1 MIRAT
6 SRGMTMNTKQ
16 GTHRTHIA
24 SLALIAVVLSSF
36 LGSLT
41 TPARAA
47 MAISI
52 NEPFTGVSAPGWTL
66 LGDAVLTGG
75 DTDAIGQGWLQLT
88 NNDYSKGGS
97 AIYDTP
103 FSSDKG
109 IQISFQYA
117 THDSLP
123 NSSIGADG
131 FSFYLIDGATASP
144 TSGPPGGAL
153 GYSADLDN
161 GMKGVTN
168 GYVGIGFDEFGN
180 FTKSRFGGCT
190 ITCTLNSM
198 PQTVAIRGPGTDI
211 TGYNLLKYVQLSA
224 LNPPHGIDGVTRS
237 NPRSVRITFL
247 DLKISVDI
255 DFGNGFE
262 NIIDAFDL
270 KAAGMPAPPATFKM
284 GLSGSTGGITNFH
297 EVRNLTVGG
306 AMTSATVLDTPT
318 SALGT
323 PITVS
328 GTGQPVTF
336 TATVTPNQ
344 PSGNVTFLDGVTV
357 IGVGTLD
364 ATTHKATFTTSTL
377 ANGIHSITAYYEG
390 DNIYGASTSAPVP
403 LEVIST
409 NANLGNLLVDAATL
423 IPPFAENNDTYM
435 VNVINDIT
443 QITFTPSVA
452 DPTATLTVNNA
463 PATSGTPVTRSNLQV
478 GANLIPI
485 TVTAPDK
492 QTTHTYNLTV
502 NRLPIE
508 GNQASITSLGTSA
521 TMSTTGQSVTFTAS
535 VTFGAGARIGQP
547 SGTVTF
553 LDGGTAIG
561 VGTLIANQAIFTTT
575 SLLKGIHSITARYE
589 GDTIYGVSTS
599 APVSLTVLSTN
610 ADLSG
615 LLVNPGMLSPAFA
628 TDNDAYTVAVAYKN
642 TSISLTPSTADSS
655 ATLKVNG
662 TSAPLGSPVTS
673 NLQVG
678 ANLISITV
686 TAQDGVTTHTYTV
699 TVNRLSLGG
708 NQVSAT
714 LLGSSPPSLFTGQT
728 ATFTATVTFVDPN
741 APIDQPPPS
750 GTVAFLD
757 GETVISVRAL
767 IANQAIFTTTSLVKG
782 VHNITARY
790 EGDKTYA
797 ASTSA
802 LVSLTV
808 ISTNANLSSL
818 QMSVGSLSPAFAAGT
833 YVYTASVPYTAT
845 NVIMT
850 PSTADSSATLKVNG
864 TPTTS
869 GSPVTFSNL
878 QVGANPAISI
888 TVTAPDGVTTHTYSV
903 TVNRLS
909 LGNNQVSTTS
919 LGSSPTSLLTGQT
932 ATFTATVTF
941 DLNAPSDQPR
951 PSGTV
956 AFLDGET
963 VIGVRA
969 LIVNQAIFT
978 TTSLVKGVHSITA
991 RYEGDKTY
999 AVSTS
1004 TPISLTV
1011 ITPNAN
1017 LGSLQISTGV
1027 LNPAFAA
1034 DTYVYTVSV
1043 PYTVTSFIITPS
1055 AADSS
1060 ATLKVNGTS
1069 ATSGSPVTSNL
1080 QVGENL
1086 ITITVT
1092 TQDGGTTQMYRITV
1106 NRNPLDHTVYLPF
1119 VRLEGS
1125 V

>member
-1 MIRAT
+1 
-6 SRGMTMNTKQ
+6 MNTKQ
-16 GTHRTHIA
+16 RTYQSHIA
-24 SLALIAVVLSSF
+24 SLALISVVLTSF

-41 TPARAA
+41 TPARAT
-47 MAISI
+47 MAVSI
-52 NEPFTGVSAPGWTL
+52 NQPFTGVSAPGWTL

-88 NNDYSKGGS
+88 NNGYFKAGS
-97 AIYDTP
+97 VIYDTP
-103 FSSDKG
+103 ISSDKG

-117 THDSLP
+117 THESLP
-123 NSSIGADG
+123 NATVGADG
-131 FSFYLIDGATASP
+131 FSFYLIDGATTSP

-153 GYSADLDN
+153 GYSVDSID
-161 GMKGVTN
+161 GRKGVTN

-180 FTKSRFGGCT
+180 FTTSRFGGCT

-198 PQTVAIRGPGTDI
+198 PQTVAIRGPGTDK

-224 LNPPHGIDGVTRS
+224 LNPPRRIDGVTRS

-247 DLKISVDI
+247 DLKISVEI

-262 NIIDAFDL
+262 NIISAFDL
-270 KAAGMPAPPATFKM
+270 KAAGMPTPPATFKM

-297 EVRNLTVGG
+297 EIRNLTVGG
-306 AMTSATVLDTPT
+306 AMTSATTLDTPT

-323 PITVS
+323 PVTTS
-328 GTGQPVTF
+328 TTGQPVTF

-344 PSGNVTFLDGVTV
+344 PSGTVTFLDDVTV

-364 ATTHKATFTTSTL
+364 ATTHKATFTTSALT
-377 ANGIHSITAYYEG
+377 NGVHSITAYYEG
-390 DNIYGASTSAPVP
+390 DNVYGASTSAPVS
-403 LEVIST
+403 LTVIST
-409 NANLGNLLVDAATL
+409 NANLSNLLVDAATL
-423 IPPFAENNDTYM
+423 IPPFAENNDAYV
-435 VNVINDIT
+435 VNVINNIT
-443 QITFTPSVA
+443 HVTFTPRVA
-452 DPTATLTVNNA
+452 DPNATLTVNGA
-463 PATSGTPVTRSNLQV
+463 PATSGSPVTSNLQV

-508 GNQASITSLGTSA
+508 GNQASITSLGS
-521 TMSTTGQSVTFTAS
+521 STTTSVTGQPVTFTAS
-535 VTFGAGARIGQP
+535 VTFGAGARNGQP

-575 SLLKGIHSITARYE
+575 SLLKGVHSITARYE
-589 GDTIYGVSTS
+589 GDAIYGVSTS
-599 APVSLTVLSTN
+599 ASVSLTVLSTN
-610 ADLSG
+610 ANLSG

-628 TDNDAYTVAVAYKN
+628 TDNNAYTVAVAYKN
-642 TSISLTPSTADSS
+642 TSISLTPSAADSS

-662 TSAPLGSPVTS
+662 TSATSGSPVTS

-678 ANLISITV
+678 ANLITITV
-686 TAQDGVTTHTYTV
+686 TAQDGVTTHTYSV

-708 NQVSAT
+708 NQTSAT
-714 LLGSSPPSLFTGQT
+714 SLDASPTPLFTGQT
-728 ATFTATVTFVDPN
+728 ATFTATVTFDPN
-741 APIDQPPPS
+741 APIDQPQPS

-757 GETVISVRAL
+757 GETVIGVRTL
-767 IANQAIFTTTSLVKG
+767 IANQAIFTTTSLLKG
-782 VHNITARY
+782 AHSITASY

-797 ASTSA
+797 VSTSA
-802 LVSLTV
+802 PVSLTV

-818 QMSVGSLSPAFAAGT
+818 QISVGTLSPAFAAGT

-845 NVIMT
+845 SVIIT
-850 PSTADSSATLKVNG
+850 PSIADSSATFKVNG

-888 TVTAPDGVTTHTYSV
+888 TVMAQDGVTTHTYSI
-903 TVNRLS
+903 TINRLS
-909 LGNNQVSTTS
+909 LGNNQVSVTS
-919 LGSSPTSLLTGQT
+919 LDFSPTSLLTGQT

-941 DLNAPSDQPR
+941 GPNALSDQPQ

-956 AFLDGET
+956 AFLDGAT

-978 TTSLVKGVHSITA
+978 TTSLLKGVHSITA

-1004 TPISLTV
+1004 VPISLTV

-1017 LGSLQISTGV
+1017 LGGLQISAGV

-1055 AADSS
+1055 AADNS

-1080 QVGENL
+1080 QVGVNL
-1086 ITITVT
+1086 IAITVT
-1092 TQDGGTTQMYRITV
+1092 TQDGGTTRTYSITV
-1106 NRNPLDHTVYLPF
+1106 NRNPLEYAIYLPLIN
-1119 VRLEGS
+1119 LEGS

>member
-16 GTHRTHIA
+16 GTHRIHIA
-24 SLALIAVVLSSF
+24 SLALIAVVLASF
-36 LGSLT
+36 LGSHT

-52 NEPFTGVSAPGWTL
+52 NQPFTGVSAPGWTL

-88 NNDYSKGGS
+88 NNGYFKAGS
-97 AIYDTP
+97 VIYDTP
-103 FSSDKG
+103 ISSDKG

-117 THDSLP
+117 THESLP
-123 NSSIGADG
+123 NATVGADG
-131 FSFYLIDGATASP
+131 FSFYLIDGATTNP

-153 GYSADLDN
+153 GYSADSID
-161 GMKGVTN
+161 GRKGVTN

-180 FTKSRFGGCT
+180 FTTSRFGGCT

-198 PQTVAIRGPGTDI
+198 PQTVAIRGPGTDM

-224 LNPPHGIDGVTRS
+224 LNPPRRIDGMTRS
-237 NPRSVRITFL
+237 NPRSIRITFL

-262 NIIDAFDL
+262 SIISAFDL
-270 KAAGMPAPPATFKM
+270 KAAGMPDPPATFKM

-297 EVRNLTVGG
+297 EIRNLTVGG
-306 AMTSATVLDTPT
+306 AMTSATTLDTPT

-323 PITVS
+323 SITTS
-328 GTGQPVTF
+328 TTGQPVTF

-364 ATTHKATFTTSTL
+364 ATTHKATFTTSAL

-409 NANLGNLLVDAATL
+409 NADLSNLLVDAATL
-423 IPPFAENNDTYM
+423 IPPFAASNDAYV

-443 QITFTPSVA
+443 RITFTPSVA
-452 DPTATLTVNNA
+452 DPNATLTVNNA

-508 GNQASITSLGTSA
+508 GNQASITSLGS
-521 TMSTTGQSVTFTAS
+521 STTTSVTGKPVTFTAS
-535 VTFGAGARIGQP
+535 VTFGAGARVGQP

-610 ADLSG
+610 ADLSD

-628 TDNDAYTVAVAYKN
+628 TNNNDYTVAVAYKN
-642 TSISLTPSTADSS
+642 MSISLTPSVADSS

-662 TSAPLGSPVTS
+662 TSVTPGSPVTS
-673 NLQVG
+673 DLQVG
-678 ANLISITV
+678 ANLIPITV

-708 NQVSAT
+708 EQTSAT
-714 LLGSSPPSLFTGQT
+714 SLGASPNSLFTGQT
-728 ATFTATVTFVDPN
+728 ATFTATVTFVDSN

-757 GETVISVRAL
+757 GETVIGVRAL
-767 IANQAIFTTTSLVKG
+767 IANQAIFTTTLLVKG
-782 VHNITARY
+782 VRSITARY

-797 ASTSA
+797 VSTSEP
-802 LVSLTV
+802 VSLTV
-808 ISTNANLSSL
+808 ISTNANLGSL
-818 QMSVGSLSPAFAAGT
+818 QMSVGTLSPAFAAGT
-833 YVYTASVPYTAT
+833 YVYTMSVPYTVT
-845 NVIMT
+845 NVVMT
-850 PSTADSSATLKVNG
+850 PSTADNSATLKVNG
-864 TPTTS
+864 TLTTS
-869 GSPVTFSNL
+869 GSPMTFSNL
-878 QVGANPAISI
+878 QVGANLITI
-888 TVTAPDGVTTHTYSV
+888 TVTAQDGVTTHTYRV

-909 LGNNQVSTTS
+909 LGNNQVSATS

-932 ATFTATVTF
+932 ATFTSTVTF
-941 DLNAPSDQPR
+941 DPSAPIDQPQ

-963 VIGVRA
+963 VIGIRP
-969 LIVNQAIFT
+969 LIANQAIFT
-978 TTSLVKGVHSITA
+978 TTSLLKGIHSITA
-991 RYEGDKTY
+991 RYEGDTTY
-999 AVSTS
+999 AASTS

-1011 ITPNAN
+1011 ISTNAN
-1017 LGSLQISTGV
+1017 LGSLQISMGV
-1027 LNPAFAA
+1027 LSPAFAA
-1034 DTYVYTVSV
+1034 DTYIYTVSV

-1055 AADSS
+1055 TADSF
-1060 ATLKVNGTS
+1060 ARLNVNGIP
-1069 ATSGSPVTSNL
+1069 AISGFPVTSDL
-1080 QVGENL
+1080 QVGANQ

-1092 TQDGGTTQMYRITV
+1092 SQDGGTTHTYSITV
-1106 NRNPLDHTVYLPF
+1106 NRNPSEYTVYLPILL
-1119 VRLEGS
+1119 VS
-1125 V
+1125 